1 MTQRKKIL
9 KTIEESME
17 RINTIDN
24 NIIGECIGVSHALDD
39 LRKSLDKIE
48 ICLDKRTYSEA
59 SSLGYSDVA
68 SAFIFLQRT
77 LGGLQQ
83 ADLQKEELVSEIAHK
98 SGVGVYEE
106 VAPFVDD
113 VLVSSKERSE
123 EEQREK
129 EIAKEKRKDRECSDD
144 KFSEVEIEIEPDV
157 LKWFQE
163 HFEDW
168 QAAMNAVLVLACE
181 REKAKE

>member
-9 KTIEESME
+9 QTIEDSME

-83 ADLQKEELVSEIAHK
+83 ADLQKGELVSEIARK

-113 VLVSSKERSE
+113 VLVSSKELSE
-123 EEQREK
+123 EEKIENK
-129 EIAKEKRKDRECSDD
+129 HAVEKRTDRECGYE
-144 KFSEVEIEIEPDV
+144 KVIEVEIESEADV

-163 HFEDW
+163 HFENW
-168 QAAMNAVLVLACE
+168 QAAMNAVLVLHCE
-181 REKAKE
+181 REKMEE

>member
-1 MTQRKKIL
+1 MTNRDSIL
-9 KTIEESME
+9 KTIEDSME
-17 RINTIDN
+17 NITTIDN

-39 LRKSLDKIE
+39 LRKALDKIDV
-48 ICLDKRTYSEA
+48 CLEKRTYSEA
-59 SSLGYSDVA
+59 ASLGYSDVA

-83 ADLQKEELVSEIAHK
+83 ADLQKGELVSEIAHK

-113 VLVSSKERSE
+113 ILVSSKELSE
-123 EEQREK
+123 EEKLENTN
-129 EIAKEKRKDRECSDD
+129 AKEKGTERECRDD
-144 KFSEVEIEIEPDV
+144 KFIEVEIEIDAAV

-163 HFEDW
+163 HFKDW
-168 QAAMNAVLVLACE
+168 QVAMNAVLVLHCE
-181 REKAKE
+181 REKADA